1 LGRESYETELLKN
14 LGIEAQVKPKSR
26 RILSE
31 RLGTVVTRGEATLGL
46 QQVSQLLPIGG
57 IDYIGPRPREV
68 ERVTV
73 FSADVATGSMQSD
86 ARALI
91 RYLNSPEAALTA
103 KTGLEPLPTMQL
115 GTATLLRESAPL
127 ARIARTRPSP
137 SPA

>member
-1 LGRESYETELLKN
+1 MGQESFETELLKN

-57 IDYIGPRPREV
+57 IDYIGPLPREV

-73 FSADVATGSMQSD
+73 FGRRRVRLHAIRRAGADPLLELTRGCPHRQDGPGTSSYHAAGHGDATS
-86 ARALI
+86 
-91 RYLNSPEAALTA
+91 
-103 KTGLEPLPTMQL
+103 
-115 GTATLLRESAPL
+115 
-127 ARIARTRPSP
+127 
-137 SPA
+137 